1 VGVGLITVIRQF
13 RSAIFIFSASAQATP
28 PLSKLLTSSSIHT
41 GQRPILVSA
50 LLDTIRDAIGGAF
63 RDGRNTR
70 QLVVVLTVIVCYSS
84 TENTSTTHTKL
95 TCTTRRMA
103 RKRSVFWSVRGHAG
117 ALEGADSTT
126 EKPALVSAETTS
138 AGYRLWVAAR
148 VGRKSLWSLGTGGKR
163 HETGCELTYK
173 YCTILDPIL
182 VLYIVGHCRP

>member
-1 VGVGLITVIRQF
+1 MGVGLITVIRQL

-41 GQRPILVSA
+41 GQRLSLVSA
-50 LLDTIRDAIGGAF
+50 LWDAIRGAIGGAF
-63 RDGRNTR
+63 RDGKERTPVSR
-70 QLVVVLTVIVCYSS
+70 SVHRYCMLLKKVKRRH
-84 TENTSTTHTKL
+84 STTHPKL

-103 RKRSVFWSVRGHAG
+103 RKRSVFWSVSGHAG

-148 VGRKSLWSLGTGGKR
+148 VGRKSLWSLGAGGGR
-163 HETGCELTYK
+163 HERAVS
-173 YCTILDPIL
+173 CT
-182 VLYIVGHCRP
+182 VRS